1 MGKNLE
7 ELSSLVGRLRLEKRE
22 LEQRARILE
31 SSLAANTHH
40 EERLH
45 CDEVTGRCNVA
56 AHTCLA
62 LLAETDVGM
71 HDTLQTADSTSP
83 SRSRCAVLL
92 RRLWWRGKVTAAAE
106 SSSASGDA
114 AGLT

>member
-1 MGKNLE
+1 MHVCFEGTVKVVRTGHVCLQERMQGMGKNLD

-45 CDEVTGRCNVA
+45 CDEVG
-56 AHTCLA
+56 L
-62 LLAETDVGM
+62 
-71 HDTLQTADSTSP
+71 
-83 SRSRCAVLL
+83 
-92 RRLWWRGKVTAAAE
+92 VTA
-106 SSSASGDA
+106 
-114 AGLT
+114 